1 MVNKKTSNKK
11 DFWKSILYIILGV
24 VILLPY
30 VIMLLNYWGYQKK
43 VEEISN
49 SSFILINKETMSL
62 SVYDYKGNEVVE
74 YPIACGLNY
83 GNKEKIGDMKT
94 PEGVFHVSDIQ
105 NSSQWSH
112 DFKDGLGEIAGAYG
126 PHFIRLE
133 VPGHK
138 GIGIHG
144 THKPESIGTRDT
156 EGCIRLNNND
166 IVELINYVSI
176 GMVVVIIPSQYDVI
190 NLDMP
195 QNIKKKSQQTNPVSR
210 NTESTKTTFSSQ
222 TLMNDSLSKES
233 EANSKKQS
241 RIELKN

>member
-1 MVNKKTSNKK
+1 MTLNKEKYRIEFMIKNIFGRDIDFSNVDSIVLKCIDKAYMDMLSGGRFYVNHLEGFNKKNIITNVKQILEK
-11 DFWKSILYIILGV
+11 FNYKYSIE
-24 VILLPY
+24 
-30 VIMLLNYWGYQKK
+30 MLN
-43 VEEISN
+43 
-49 SSFILINKETMSL
+49 ETICL
-62 SVYDYKGNEVVE
+62 F
-74 YPIACGLNY
+74 

-166 IVELINYVSI
+166 IEELINYVSI

-210 NTESTKTTFSSQ
+210 NTESTKTTF
-222 TLMNDSLSKES
+222 
-233 EANSKKQS
+233 
-241 RIELKN
+241 

>member
-1 MVNKKTSNKK
+1 MVKKKTSNKK

-105 NSSQWSH
+105 NS
-112 DFKDGLGEIAGAYG
+112 
-126 PHFIRLE
+126 
-133 VPGHK
+133 
-138 GIGIHG
+138 
-144 THKPESIGTRDT
+144 
-156 EGCIRLNNND
+156 
-166 IVELINYVSI
+166 
-176 GMVVVIIPSQYDVI
+176 
-190 NLDMP
+190 
-195 QNIKKKSQQTNPVSR
+195 
-210 NTESTKTTFSSQ
+210 
-222 TLMNDSLSKES
+222 
-233 EANSKKQS
+233 
-241 RIELKN
+241 

>member
-1 MVNKKTSNKK
+1 MAKKKTSNKK
-11 DFWKSILYIILGV
+11 DFWKSILYITLGV

-30 VIMLLNYWGYQKK
+30 VIMVLNYFGYQKK
-43 VEEISN
+43 VAEISN
-49 SSFILINKETMSL
+49 ASFILINKETMTL

-105 NSSQWSH
+105 NSSQWTH

-144 THKPESIGTRDT
+144 THKPESIGTRAT
-156 EGCIRLNNND
+156 EGCIRLNNSD
-166 IVELINYVSI
+166 VVDLINYVSI
-176 GMVVVIIPSQYDVI
+176 GMVVIIVPSQHDVV
-190 NLDMP
+190 NLETP
-195 QNIKKKSQQTNPVSR
+195 QKVKTKSKQTNSTTR
-210 NTESTKTTFSSQ
+210 QTESAETTFSSQ
-222 TLMNDSLSKES
+222 TLMNDSIVNES
-233 EANSKKQS
+233 GPNSTKQY
-241 RIELKN
+241 RIELSN